1 MSVAEVD
8 AQRKASGSDWTS
20 KQDDLSKKGKGK
32 AREQEPRG
40 GEEVHSVKSLMKR
53 AILLRGSRDMS
64 AQLFTCLCRALDLP
78 ARLVFSL
85 QPVDWR
91 APSAATKSS
100 GKRKGDGEAGKG
112 KGKGKKAEQSGP
124 EEEDSGSESWE
135 DGQGKLAYK
144 VPAVRLRKTKTAR
157 RDMNRSPSPGT
168 PSRFRQTVSNADNAA
183 QKART

>member
-20 KQDDLSKKGKGK
+20 KQDDMSKKGKGK

-112 KGKGKKAEQSGP
+112 KGKKAEQSGV